1 MRVGG
6 GDDREGGE
14 REEEERRWIVE
25 SREEIAISFARF
37 RQKRREKKRKEKKT
51 LANETYSV
59 ERIGSLI
66 FRNGRVSGNEIGQKH
81 D

>member
-1 MRVGG
+1 MMGRG
-6 GDDREGGE
+6 RE
-14 REEEERRWIVE
+14 RERERRRNVAGSWN
-25 SREEIAISFARF
+25 
-37 RQKRREKKRKEKKT
+37 REKKSRYLSLVFARRGERKKEKKKKT